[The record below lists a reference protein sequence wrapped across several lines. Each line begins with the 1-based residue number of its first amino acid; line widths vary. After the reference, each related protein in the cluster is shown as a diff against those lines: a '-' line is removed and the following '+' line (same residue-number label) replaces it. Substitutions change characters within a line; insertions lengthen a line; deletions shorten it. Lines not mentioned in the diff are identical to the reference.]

1 MSTTGHYVDRV
12 GIGTLWIAAHDVKT
26 HFTLTD
32 VQIMESLASFTAAA
46 ISLMNR
52 SGTLSSDFGNL
63 Q

>member
-1 MSTTGHYVDRV
+1 LIVPIYVDRV

-32 VQIMESLASFTAAA
+32 VRIMESLASFTSAA

-52 SGTLSSDFGNL
+52 SRKPL
-63 Q
+63 